1 MIEQLCLNDI
11 VLAATQEVFSTMIF
25 MEVEKSAEQQRIIE
39 EGDTILGLISFKGD
53 LEGCLGIH
61 CHLSCAKAIA
71 QSMLGMDPSEELD
84 RAEICDAIGEVA
96 NMVMGSV
103 KTRLQETVANL
114 DVSVPTVIRGQK
126 LDNNLSD
133 GTNEASVK
141 LNIAAEHSA
150 EFSLQYRESS
160 K

>member
-1 MIEQLCLNDI
+1 MIEQLCLNDT
-11 VLAATQEVFSTMIF
+11 VLAAVEEVFSTMIF
-25 MEVEKSAEQQRIIE
+25 MEVKESAEQQREI
-39 EGDTILGLISFKGD
+39 EGDNILGLITFKGD

-71 QSMLGMDPSEELD
+71 QNMLGMDESEELAK
-84 RAEICDAIGEVA
+84 AEICDSIGEVA

-133 GTNEASVK
+133 GTNEVSAK
-141 LNIAAEHSA
+141 LEIADTHFA
-150 EFSLQYRESS
+150 EFSLQYREGGD
-160 K
+160 

>member
-1 MIEQLCLNDI
+1 MIEQLCLNDA
-11 VLAATQEVFSTMIF
+11 VLAAAEEVFGTMIF
-25 MEVEKSAEQQRIIE
+25 MEVKESAEQQRNVG

-71 QSMLGMDPSEELD
+71 QSMLGMAPSEELD
-84 RAEICDAIGEVA
+84 KAEICDAIGEVA
-96 NMVMGSV
+96 NMVMGSI

-114 DVSVPTVIRGQK
+114 DVSIPTVIKGQK

-141 LNIAAEHSA
+141 LDIAAEHFA
-150 EFSLQYRESS
+150 EFSLQYRESIN
-160 K
+160 